1 MKRVKQ
7 YRIRLT
13 EEEDELLKQVARE
26 TGLSVADV
34 IRLGIKYQIR
44 DLEYKRLTKLREDS
58 GFLKNWEQYFGQSI
72 IQEFGSRWQT
82 ALQTAYLQT
91 LMEYK
96 DSICYIDEKFEI
108 ISSITEVEKSSDTT
122 PIVEETSP
130 ESISE
135 QKVKEDICQSLAKY
149 LGGEWNGDEGI
160 VQIFLNGLKADLLYR
175 E

>member
-72 IQEFGSRWQT
+72 IQEFGNRWQA

-96 DSICYIDEKFEI
+96 DSVCYVDGKFEI
-108 ISSITEVEKSSDTT
+108 ISSITEFEKSSDTT
-122 PIVEETSP
+122 AIVEETSP

-160 VQIFLNGLKADLLYR
+160 VQIFLNGLKTDLLYR